1 MSKPTD
7 LLGYCGLYCGA
18 CGIYQGKIK
27 TAVENLY
34 NTIKAYRFNEIA
46 DNLAKW
52 EPAFKHHK
60 EFEQVLEA
68 YKKLFGECPGCI
80 QGGGDPEC
88 KVRICAK
95 EKGYTTCVECKEMA
109 TCQLLEPWRK
119 SPKFQQRMQRIKQ
132 VGATKYAQENDEKVK
147 AGYCYLDEQK

>member
-1 MSKPTD
+1 MAKPAD

-27 TAVENLY
+27 TAVENLQ
-34 NTIKAYRFNEIA
+34 NTIKAYGFNNFA
-46 DNLAKW
+46 DQLANW

-88 KVRICAK
+88 KARVCAK
-95 EKGYTTCVECKEMA
+95 QKSYTTCTECTSME
-109 TCQLLEPWRK
+109 TCEHLESWRK
-119 SPKFQQRMQRIKQ
+119 NPKFSQRTQRIKQ
-132 VGATKYAQENDEKVK
+132 LGATKYVQEMADKVK
-147 AGYCYLDEQK
+147 TGYCYLDEQK